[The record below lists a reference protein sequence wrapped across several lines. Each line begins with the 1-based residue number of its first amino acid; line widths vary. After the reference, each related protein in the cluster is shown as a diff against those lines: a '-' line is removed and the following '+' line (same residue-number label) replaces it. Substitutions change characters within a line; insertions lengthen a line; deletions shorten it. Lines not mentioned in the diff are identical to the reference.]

1 MRLAKREKL
10 MARKKIT
17 DESCKRDWLT
27 SDLSFFSFYP
37 MSLSYSSFFSLS
49 VGCIRNRFSRNNRV
63 TPSNN
68 IIKEMNPKRNEQ
80 GIEREKK
87 FIEDLSVRKP

>member
-1 MRLAKREKL
+1 
-10 MARKKIT
+10 
-17 DESCKRDWLT
+17 
-27 SDLSFFSFYP
+27 
-37 MSLSYSSFFSLS
+37 
-49 VGCIRNRFSRNNRV
+49 V